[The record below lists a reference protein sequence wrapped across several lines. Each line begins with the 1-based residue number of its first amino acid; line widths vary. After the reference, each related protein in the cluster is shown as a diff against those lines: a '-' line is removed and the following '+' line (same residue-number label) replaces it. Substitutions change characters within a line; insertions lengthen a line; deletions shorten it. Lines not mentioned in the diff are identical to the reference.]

1 MGNNPTNQTTIIGK
15 FPIGFNATNLL
26 CKSFESNMPRLYA
39 SIDAEVRSFYFQK
52 ESNIRQN
59 D

>member
-1 MGNNPTNQTTIIGK
+1 
-15 FPIGFNATNLL
+15 
-26 CKSFESNMPRLYA
+26 MPRLYA

-59 D
+59 DWNR